1 MTPTVDER
9 LASIVRSLTE
19 VILPHL
25 PADAS
30 LAQEQVQLCIG
41 HIQILRLQFDQIPA
55 FERGELDDAVALARD
70 LEEAVADGSDT
81 AAALT
86 AVQVAAAAADGSDV
100 RDQRKTIH
108 EAIDAL
114 VKAAAHDGLPEG
126 RAALTRK
133 ILAHEQVRS
142 LKDREWYAPYG
153 FDTL

>member
-9 LASIVRSLTE
+9 LASIVRALTE

-41 HIQILRLQFDQIPA
+41 HIQILRLQLDQIPA
-55 FERGELDDAVALARD
+55 FERGELDDAVVLARELD
-70 LEEAVADGSDT
+70 GAIAGGSDT

-86 AVQVAAAAADGSDV
+86 ALQTTATAADGSDV
-100 RDQRKTIH
+100 RGQRQAIH
-108 EAIDAL
+108 EAIEAL
-114 VKAAAHDGLPEG
+114 VKASARDGSPEG
-126 RAALTRK
+126 RAALTEK